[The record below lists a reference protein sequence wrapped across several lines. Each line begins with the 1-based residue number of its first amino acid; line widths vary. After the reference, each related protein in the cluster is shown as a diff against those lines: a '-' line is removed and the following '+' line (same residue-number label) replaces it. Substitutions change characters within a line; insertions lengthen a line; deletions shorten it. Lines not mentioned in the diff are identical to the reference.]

1 MEGFA
6 EGGAR
11 ARQRALVA
19 VEGVE
24 ASGAESVFG
33 QHLKLVDALLRE
45 GEERLGVHGERVEGG
60 EAGGAAGWAGAVAQ
74 GIAEVGE
81 GDTEIVEVRAQGDEG
96 AKLTLL
102 ALPEAAIEVSAEE
115 VADGFGRV
123 MDGAGAEAGWAWEG
137 VALSIMRAGQGMP
150 AEERGE
156 ASSGVGILGA
166 AFVVLAAVALAA
178 AAAGSAAATAVS
190 VAVIVVV
197 IIIAAT
203 AACSARFVRAAGG
216 WAA

>member
-1 MEGFA
+1 M
-6 EGGAR
+6 
-11 ARQRALVA
+11 
-19 VEGVE
+19 
-24 ASGAESVFG
+24 
-33 QHLKLVDALLRE
+33 
-45 GEERLGVHGERVEGG
+45 HGERVEGG

-74 GIAEVGE
+74 GVAEVGE

-166 AFVVLAAVALAA
+166 ALVVLAAVALTA

-190 VAVIVVV
+190 VAVVVVV

-203 AACSARFVRAAGG
+203 APTTPHNRYRDGAPLPGFFWLFAIGELVSNKPCAILAASWSVSGDG
-216 WAA
+216 QCRDETR

>member
-1 MEGFA
+1 VTDSG
-6 EGGAR
+6 R
-11 ARQRALVA
+11 A
-19 VEGVE
+19 
-24 ASGAESVFG
+24 
-33 QHLKLVDALLRE
+33 
-45 GEERLGVHGERVEGG
+45 
-60 EAGGAAGWAGAVAQ
+60 GAAMAVAA
-74 GIAEVGE
+74 AEAAAE
-81 GDTEIVEVRAQGDEG
+81 AAAAAAAREPAN
-96 AKLTLL
+96 AKAVLTLL

-166 AFVVLAAVALAA
+166 AFVVLAAVALTAV
-178 AAAGSAAATAVS
+178 AAGSAAATAVS

-197 IIIAAT
+197 LIIAAT
-203 AACSARFVRAAGG
+203 AACSARLVRAAGS